1 MSPRSATAGPSGSAT
16 DGDTLIV
23 ATTTRPGEPEGT
35 LLVQVPEELGWSTD
49 TAMELLDGVSVG
61 PGAEP
66 FAYDPDATYEE
77 VPGGYIVFGDG
88 D

>member
-1 MSPRSATAGPSGSAT
+1 MSPTARCW
-16 DGDTLIV
+16 L
-23 ATTTRPGEPEGT
+23 
-35 LLVQVPEELGWSTD
+35 QVPEELGWSTD

-61 PGAEP
+61 PGAET

-77 VPGGYIVFGDG
+77 VPGGYVIFGDG